1 MYIRDDLLNK
11 IKKIF
16 DVKEFTY
23 IRNGKYCY
31 NNNDLFIFDCGNE
44 TIAIEAGTANFF
56 SIYKAKENSDHPGY
70 FYAVTSGNFLLIKDN
85 KTRLRV
91 DEKITT
97 FPGNAFD
104 CTSELVLLAMENS

>member
-1 MYIRDDLLNK
+1 MYIREDLLNK
-11 IKKIF
+11 IKKVF
-16 DVKEFTY
+16 NVKEFTY
-23 IRNGKYCY
+23 ARTGKYCY

-56 SIYKAKENSDHPGY
+56 SIYKAKESSDHPGY

-104 CTSELVLLAMENS
+104 CTSELVLLAMEKS

>member
-1 MYIRDDLLNK
+1 MYIREDLLNK

-56 SIYKAKENSDHPGY
+56 SIYKVKENADHPGY

-104 CTSELVLLAMENS
+104 CTSELVLLAMEKS

>member
-44 TIAIEAGTANFF
+44 TIAIEVGTANFF

>member
-31 NNNDLFIFDCGNE
+31 NNNDLFIFDCGDE
-44 TIAIEAGTANFF
+44 TIAIEVGTANFF
-56 SIYKAKENSDHPGY
+56 LYTKQKKTLIILVIFMQLHKEISY
-70 FYAVTSGNFLLIKDN
+70 LSKIIKL
-85 KTRLRV
+85 T
-91 DEKITT
+91 
-97 FPGNAFD
+97 
-104 CTSELVLLAMENS
+104 

>member
-11 IKKIF
+11 IKKVF
-16 DVKEFTY
+16 NVKEFTY
-23 IRNGKYCY
+23 ARTGKYCY

-56 SIYKAKENSDHPGY
+56 SIYKVKENTDHPGY

>member
-1 MYIRDDLLNK
+1 MYIREDLLNK
-11 IKKIF
+11 IKKVF
-16 DVKEFTY
+16 NVKEFTY
-23 IRNGKYCY
+23 AKTGKYCY

-44 TIAIEAGTANFF
+44 TIAIEVGTANFF
-56 SIYKAKENSDHPGY
+56 SIYKVKENADHPGY

-104 CTSELVLLAMENS
+104 CTSELVLLAMEKS

>member
-11 IKKIF
+11 IKKVF
-16 DVKEFTY
+16 NVKEFTY
-23 IRNGKYCY
+23 ARTGKYCY

-56 SIYKAKENSDHPGY
+56 SIYKAKENSDYPGY
-70 FYAVTSGNFLLIKDN
+70 FYGVTQRNFLLVKDN